1 MATKRYFESGASKRK
16 RQKRQ
21 ENAVVNSKS
30 ILQFFN
36 PSSSNEHGPSRENNQ
51 SDPTLANAM
60 ASNVSC
66 IDVTLA
72 PASVSA
78 GEHIQNIVEIEQQVS
93 GQ

>member
-36 PSSSNEHGPSRENNQ
+36 PS
-51 SDPTLANAM
+51 
-60 ASNVSC
+60 C

-78 GEHIQNIVEIEQQVS
+78 GEHIQNIVEIEQQVPANE
-93 GQ
+93 